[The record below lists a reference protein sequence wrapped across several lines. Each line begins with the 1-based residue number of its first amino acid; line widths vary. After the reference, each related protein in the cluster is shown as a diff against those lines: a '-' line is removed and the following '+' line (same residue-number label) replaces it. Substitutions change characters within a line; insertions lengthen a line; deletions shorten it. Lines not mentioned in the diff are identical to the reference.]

1 VIVVNNGPEDTA
13 TTRSSGSSSTQGGQR
28 VVRGQVQDPAAH
40 AAMVHEREEET
51 AEVVQQPQDQQEQE
65 PRRDSN
71 PRNQPGSD
79 AESTSEEESPEEGR
93 QAAPPTRAPSQPPT
107 AGRKPVRQPLSKP
120 AIALLAAEAAQKRAL
135 EGIRKAAANQ
145 QQAGNQARKAAAAV
159 DLIDIEG
166 LEPVE
171 VADGGN
177 HEQQSLGPIH
187 RVDEGGSA
195 ANDPSVPLDCSGAT
209 DPFSGAA
216 VETYVPPANA
226 DLKDKVSTRVRDDVS
241 RPCSHLTAPAP
252 ALCPASTDGMDQRG
266 ERHAGADPKNDHRG
280 RRLAD
285 GHPQRG
291 AGPAAAAG

>member
-1 VIVVNNGPEDTA
+1 
-13 TTRSSGSSSTQGGQR
+13 
-28 VVRGQVQDPAAH
+28 
-40 AAMVHEREEET
+40 MVHEREEET
-51 AEVVQQPQDQQEQE
+51 AEVVQQPQDRQEQE

-79 AESTSEEESPEEGR
+79 AESTSKEESPEEGR
-93 QAAPPTRAPSQPPT
+93 QAAPPTRAPSKPPT
-107 AGRKPVRQPLSKP
+107 AAKVAGRKPVRQPLSKP

-135 EGIRKAAANQ
+135 ESIRKAAANQ
-145 QQAGNQARKAAAAV
+145 QQAGNQARKAAAAAAV

-195 ANDPSVPLDCSGAT
+195 ANDPSVSLDCSGAT

-216 VETYVPPANA
+216 VETYAPPANA
-226 DLKDKVSTRVRDDVS
+226 DLKDKVS
-241 RPCSHLTAPAP
+241 
-252 ALCPASTDGMDQRG
+252 
-266 ERHAGADPKNDHRG
+266 
-280 RRLAD
+280 
-285 GHPQRG
+285 
-291 AGPAAAAG
+291 